1 MNLKYII
8 NLIYLIKF
16 RINSIFLSLEQHINV
31 FHLILKSFE
40 EGRISIYTR
49 RVRSRGTIE
58 NSGIGQDSLQY
69 FLQFVGSI
77 NGEQIGGRFGTALA
91 SVGDLDGDGKDDLVV
106 GSPYEDGGRGAV
118 RIFYG
123 KGDLTRLNGENNQ
136 ILFPNMRI

>member
-1 MNLKYII
+1 MQEFDICAKI
-8 NLIYLIKF
+8 NP
-16 RINSIFLSLEQHINV
+16 IFLSLEKHINV
-31 FHLILKSFE
+31 FYLILKSFE

-91 SVGDLDGDGKDDLVV
+91 SVGDLDGDGKDDL
-106 GSPYEDGGRGAV
+106 
-118 RIFYG
+118 FCCW
-123 KGDLTRLNGENNQ
+123 
-136 ILFPNMRI
+136 